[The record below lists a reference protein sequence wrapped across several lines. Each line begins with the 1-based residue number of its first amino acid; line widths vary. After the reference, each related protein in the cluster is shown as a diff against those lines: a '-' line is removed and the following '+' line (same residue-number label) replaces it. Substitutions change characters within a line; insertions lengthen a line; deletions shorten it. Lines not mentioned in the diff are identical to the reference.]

1 VTPAQTL
8 RHLQHANALARQAA
22 AAGYHPFAALVLA
35 EDGETV
41 LSEQTHA
48 DTLNHAE
55 TALPHIIGNH
65 PDNPTLSLPRREV
78 FARGQKALRGVRPV
92 PEAADDIAQL
102 HRNFTAT
109 SAQLQRSFWQ
119 R

>member
-1 VTPAQTL
+1 MTPAQTL
-8 RHLQHANALARQAA
+8 RHQQHANALARQAA
-22 AAGYHPFAALVLA
+22 AAGYHPFAALRVA

-41 LSEQTHA
+41 LFEQTHA

-55 TALPHIIGNH
+55 TALLQTADNY
-65 PDNPTLSLPRREV
+65 PDNPTLSLPCREV
-78 FARGQKALRGVRPV
+78 FAREHKALRVVGPV
-92 PEAADDIAQL
+92 PKAADDIAQL
-102 HRNFTAT
+102 HRNFNAA

>member
-1 VTPAQTL
+1 MTPAQTL

-41 LSEQTHA
+41 LFEQTHA

-55 TALPHIIGNH
+55 TALLQTAGNH
-65 PDNPTLSLPRREV
+65 TDNAILSLPRREG
-78 FARGQKALRGVRPV
+78 FAHGHKALRVVRPV
-92 PEAADDIAQL
+92 PEAADDIAQP
-102 HRNFTAT
+102 HRNLTAT

>member
-1 VTPAQTL
+1 MTAAQTL

-22 AAGYHPFAALVLA
+22 AAGYHSFAALRVV

-41 LSEQTHA
+41 LFEQTHA

-55 TALPHIIGNH
+55 TALLQTAGNH
-65 PDNPTLSLPRREV
+65 PDNATLSLPCREV

-102 HRNFTAT
+102 HRNLTAT
-109 SAQLQRSFWQ
+109 SPQLQRSFWQ